1 MPTYASVVASG
12 LWRPMAHCPGR
23 SVWTGAADVPPG
35 DLVGHASTVQIFR
48 VASASD
54 PVHVVA
60 FDDGGGL
67 ISYEKAD
74 GRFVHT
80 LNTPDGFTRKLAQ
93 LGIHLA
99 GE

>member
-1 MPTYASVVASG
+1 MYASIAALGS
-12 LWRPMAHCPGR
+12 WRPIAHCPGR
-23 SVWTGAADVPPG
+23 SIWTGAADVPPG
-35 DLVGHASTVQIFR
+35 DLVGIASTVRIFR
-48 VASASD
+48 VASAPD

-80 LNTPDGFTRKLAQ
+80 LNTPDGFARKLSQ
-93 LGIHLA
+93 LGIDLA
-99 GE
+99 GP